1 MKEKETGNSQC
12 PLHSSKVLLS
22 INDALEAVNGKWRI
36 KIIAVLLDEP
46 KRFREISV
54 LIGHITDRMLS
65 IELKKLETYLLIKR
79 TSKYSAQ
86 ADYELTDHG
95 KSLKPLIM
103 ELINW
108 GEMHREKVISSL
120 QLHEHTT

>member
-1 MKEKETGNSQC
+1 MKKEEPENSGC

-22 INDALEAVNGKWRI
+22 IGDALEAVNGKWRM
-36 KIIAVLLDEP
+36 KIIAVLLGEP

-54 LIGHITDRMLS
+54 LINNITDRMLS
-65 IELKKLETYLLIKR
+65 IELKKLEANLLIQR
-79 TSKYSAQ
+79 TSIYSAQ
-86 ADYELTDHG
+86 AEYELTEHG

-108 GEMHREKVISSL
+108 GEMHREKVIDSL
-120 QLHEHTT
+120 KVHQL

>member
-1 MKEKETGNSQC
+1 MKEKETEKSQC

-36 KIIAVLLDEP
+36 KIITVLLDEP

-65 IELKKLETYLLIKR
+65 IELKKLEINLLIRR
-79 TSKYSAQ
+79 TSIYTAQ
-86 ADYELTDHG
+86 AEYELTDHG

-103 ELINW
+103 ELIKW
-108 GEMHREKVISSL
+108 GGIHREKVISSL
-120 QLHEHTT
+120 HEHHH

>member
-1 MKEKETGNSQC
+1 MKEKEPGNTEC

-22 INDALEAVNGKWRI
+22 IGDALEAVNGKWRM

-54 LIGHITDRMLS
+54 LIGQITDRMLS
-65 IELKKLETYLLIKR
+65 IELKKLETNLLVRR

-86 ADYELTDHG
+86 AEYELTDHG
-95 KSLKPLIM
+95 KSLKPLIT

-108 GEMHREKVISSL
+108 GEIHREKVIGSL
-120 QLHEHTT
+120 KGE